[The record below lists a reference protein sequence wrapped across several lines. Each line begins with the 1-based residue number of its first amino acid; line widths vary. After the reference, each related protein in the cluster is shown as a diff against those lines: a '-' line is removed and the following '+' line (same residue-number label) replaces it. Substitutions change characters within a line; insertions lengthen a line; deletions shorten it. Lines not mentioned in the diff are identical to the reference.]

1 MPRAPR
7 LLLALALAAAP
18 AAAQAP
24 PFSTELTV
32 GFGYASNAT
41 DRPLVVLDGVESA
54 GYDYSA
60 DGSVQE
66 VGVAATRWLAPVSDD
81 GKTPLALLPYAAR
94 ASSVTA
100 AFSLSG
106 TRRDSLGRF
115 TGQASR
121 LEVSFAGDGSVR
133 DAALGA
139 EWFLGRSVALRG
151 GLAYSADRE
160 TAASTSIESPS
171 GRAEVSTTATRG
183 TLASGALGVA
193 VRLGDHEV
201 SLSGRYGASERTRDD
216 ASALTGAGTPFLAT
230 LETDGTVREAALAVR
245 LLLLGRRLAV
255 DASGTFSSES
265 SSSDL
270 STVPSSPWAKGSA
283 TGREGALAATW
294 YATREL
300 GLSLGFAYATRD
312 AESGAPGR
320 ERPSSAETRRSL
332 RAGARWHASPRAAVF
347 LSGDLVGSATVSPPD
362 ASTFQRFETSAWRAV
377 LGAALRL

>member
-139 EWFLGRSVALRG
+139 EWFLGRSVALRAG
-151 GLAYSADRE
+151 VAYSADRE

-171 GRAEVSTTATRG
+171 GRADVSTAATRASLAAG
-183 TLASGALGVA
+183 TAGVA
-193 VRLGDHEV
+193 GA
-201 SLSGRYGASERTRDD
+201 SSGRGAEKSPACSRWRACVRSARSA
-216 ASALTGAGTPFLAT
+216 ASRPGATWR
-230 LETDGTVREAALAVR
+230 TDGGV
-245 LLLLGRRLAV
+245 
-255 DASGTFSSES
+255 
-265 SSSDL
+265 
-270 STVPSSPWAKGSA
+270 KG
-283 TGREGALAATW
+283 
-294 YATREL
+294 
-300 GLSLGFAYATRD
+300 
-312 AESGAPGR
+312 
-320 ERPSSAETRRSL
+320 
-332 RAGARWHASPRAAVF
+332 AAVCCCC
-347 LSGDLVGSATVSPPD
+347 
-362 ASTFQRFETSAWRAV
+362 
-377 LGAALRL
+377 